1 MWIEVIFSSIHIIK
15 YESCTGL
22 MLVTF
27 LSCNLP
33 IYQDNL
39 LFVAGGCILQYVR
52 YDS

>member
-1 MWIEVIFSSIHIIK
+1 MWIEENITSIHIIK

-33 IYQDNL
+33 KFPENP
-39 LFVAGGCILQYVR
+39 LFAAGGCILQYVR
-52 YDS
+52 YGS